1 MQTTSTSTIQQ
12 SRAIISRP
20 WVHYIVYIYTVSQ
33 KNRAHNIGLHN
44 SRKCGPVLIILSLSH
59 SQMKCR

>member
-20 WVHYIVYIYTVSQ
+20 WVHYIVYVYTVSQ
-33 KNRAHNIGLHN
+33 KKPGTQYCAIELNECV
-44 SRKCGPVLIILSLSH
+44 S
-59 SQMKCR
+59 